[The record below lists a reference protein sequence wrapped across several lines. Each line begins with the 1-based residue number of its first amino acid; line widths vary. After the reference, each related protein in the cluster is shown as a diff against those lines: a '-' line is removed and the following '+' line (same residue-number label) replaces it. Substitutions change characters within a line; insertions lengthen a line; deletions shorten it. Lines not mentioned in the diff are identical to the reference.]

1 MNYPQ
6 LQELES
12 SGWQRNKEVNFDDLE
27 KEIKER
33 LADAKSKEDLSAKT
47 DSAEAGGKERKLC
60 LGFHES
66 DYDEKFDEVKRELEV
81 YKS

>member
-1 MNYPQ
+1 M
-6 LQELES
+6 
-12 SGWQRNKEVNFDDLE
+12 
-27 KEIKER
+27 KER

-47 DSAEAGGKERKLC
+47 NSAEAGGKERKLC

-66 DYDEKFDEVKRELEV
+66 DDDEKFDEVKRELEV

>member
-1 MNYPQ
+1 M
-6 LQELES
+6 
-12 SGWQRNKEVNFDDLE
+12 
-27 KEIKER
+27 KER

-66 DYDEKFDEVKRELEV
+66 DDDEKFDEVKRELEV
-81 YKS
+81 YKSQPQLEEDGETAWTCGKLGRRNI

>member
-1 MNYPQ
+1 M
-6 LQELES
+6 
-12 SGWQRNKEVNFDDLE
+12 
-27 KEIKER
+27 KER
-33 LADAKSKEDLSAKT
+33 LADAKSKEDLSAQT